1 MVYSWK
7 VWELNANRGEVMERD
22 TEKRLD
28 HLEQEVIRL
37 KAELSE
43 LKRAN
48 VVQMNVSPQ
57 PQTVKQAP
65 VQPVKEKPLT
75 KVFFPEQAEQAK
87 KQTAVSSSEQLPE
100 RQTTNQQSAIL
111 LDKPKK
117 SLEET
122 FLNLLPKIFMVIL
135 VLGVLWGL
143 KLASEY
149 GYFSNTLKIVV
160 GYLLAILLGVAAYVL
175 EGRRGKTDSVIISL
189 YGGAFMVGILT
200 TAAGAILY
208 DVLSLLLA
216 LFLALVFIAYGVTI
230 SYFKQ
235 NEVLTT
241 FVAFTSLLLPYLL
254 EYMDFDYKLIAIY
267 VVLLFAVI
275 QLVIVKFKQQWAL
288 YVATLFSISPLVT
301 FMNFNDLDNAII
313 SFSIIAIVAIFYY
326 AWWNACRPNEALRQ
340 LHLSLLFGYSAYV
353 LFAFSI
359 MWDINETPVYI
370 ALTLVVIQGAFAY
383 YAHAKEKR
391 DVFDVMGSVLILSV
405 LHVILVLNIASET
418 RLLLMLIT
426 SFVGLMLALK
436 LRVSLMK
443 AVHSVLFIIIAV
455 LAYIIYDVKPFI
467 GIENLVL
474 LLVPIMLIC
483 AYVYAQRPKETLN
496 WLEVQIQAVRFMDIV
511 PVITFCFLWAYIY
524 QFDYSYPVFSTTEYD
539 FSYGVLRDIL
549 LAFLFV
555 ASFII
560 SKKWVGTILPTVA
573 FILFIVKSIMVNMD
587 PWLYSREFAEVG
599 LVRLVYL
606 FFTIAILVDL
616 WKKGLIYRNFQSW
629 IDEYIQPIIIASIVW
644 ILFLLFGTTEFL
656 HVFDVLNRSIAVM
669 MNTFG
674 VFISAIIALR
684 IGSKFSYKNVN
695 IFGFLLLVF
704 GFIKMIFFDLSTL
717 DLLIRSIL
725 FIIIGGVGLIVSN
738 RFMKK

>member
-1 MVYSWK
+1 
-7 VWELNANRGEVMERD
+7 MEKE

-28 HLEQEVIRL
+28 HLEQEVMRL

-48 VVQMNVSPQ
+48 VVQLASQQ
-57 PQTVKQAP
+57 PQK
-65 VQPVKEKPLT
+65 VQQQKEKPLT
-75 KVFFPEQAEQAK
+75 KIFFPEQAEQAK
-87 KQTAVSSSEQLPE
+87 KETVGSSSGQTSE
-100 RQTTNQQSAIL
+100 RQTINQQAAIPPE
-111 LDKPKK
+111 KPKK

-149 GYFSNTLKIVV
+149 GYFSNTLKIVG

-175 EGRRGKTDSVIISL
+175 EDRRKKADAVIISL
-189 YGGAFMVGILT
+189 YGGTFMVGILT

-216 LFLALVFIAYGVTI
+216 LLIALVFIAYGVTI

-235 NEVLTT
+235 HEVLTT

-267 VVLLFAVI
+267 VVLLFAVL
-275 QLVIVKFKQQWAL
+275 QVVIVKFKQRWAL
-288 YVATLFSISPLVT
+288 YVATLFSITPLASMMDV
-301 FMNFNDLDNAII
+301 NDLNNAVI
-313 SFSIIAIVAIFYY
+313 SFSIIAVVGIFYY
-326 AWWNACRPNEALRQ
+326 AWWNVCQPNEALRQ
-340 LHLSLLFGYSAYV
+340 LHLSLLFSYSAYV

-359 MWDINETPVYI
+359 MWDLNETPLYI
-370 ALTLVVIQGAFAY
+370 ALTLVVLQAAFTY
-383 YAHAKEKR
+383 YAHVKQKR

-405 LHVILVLNIASET
+405 LHVLLVLNIASET

-443 AVHSVLFIIIAV
+443 AVHSGLFIIIAL
-455 LAYIIYDVKPFI
+455 LAYITYDVKPFI
-467 GIENLVL
+467 GIENLAL

-483 AYVYAQRPKETLN
+483 AYVYALRPKETLN
-496 WLEVQIQAVRFMDIV
+496 WLEVQLQAVRFMDIV
-511 PVITFCFLWAYIY
+511 PVFAFGFLWAYIY
-524 QFDYSYPVFSTTEYD
+524 KLDYDYPVFSTTEYG
-539 FSYGVLRDIL
+539 FSYGILGDIL

-555 ASFII
+555 AVLILN
-560 SKKWVGTILPTVA
+560 KKWVGTFLPIVA
-573 FILFIVKSIMVNMD
+573 FVLFIVKSIMVNMN
-587 PWLYSREFAEVG
+587 PLLYSGEFAEDG
-599 LVRLVYL
+599 LVRLVYI
-606 FFTIAILVDL
+606 FFTIAILVDI

-629 IDEYIQPIIIASIVW
+629 IDENIQPIIIVAIVW
-644 ILFLLFGTTEFL
+644 VLFLLFGTTDFL
-656 HVFDVLNRSIAVM
+656 HESDLFDRSIAVM
-669 MNTFG
+669 TNTFG
-674 VFISAIIALR
+674 VFISAIMALW
-684 IGSKFSYKNVN
+684 IGSKLSYKNVN
-695 IFGFLLLVF
+695 ILGFLLLTY
-704 GFIKMIFFDLSTL
+704 GFVKMIFFDLSTL

-738 RFMKK
+738 RFMKNNTGS